1 MKWLLDRKNYVIFY
15 VIGYLVR
22 GIIYHFFPLI
32 NEIMTAITILWPL
45 LILGNEFFKK
55 EKADRFQWSLFA
67 FLVGATVSTLV
78 NFNESTPDAWL
89 SLWQIVSLFL
99 LFSVSKYEEYEAMHT
114 LYRRLAAAA
123 AIVIVLLA
131 SGSMF
136 LLACYSQ
143 NIVLPGNL
151 ASADKLFTYGHMGG
165 ELRFCGMFGYSAD
178 GGNLCA
184 LAFVLCLYL
193 LEEKIIR
200 PWMAAIGCVIL
211 FVTIWFLDVRTTLVE
226 LGVVGLLL
234 LYRFLSKKA
243 YGKKAIAA
251 MLGVMAV
258 LVLAVFVLKKDA
270 ILSMIQKIQSD
281 PENTLRF
288 LTTGRSIYWI
298 VAWRGFL
305 SHPLFGYGWINNTHM
320 WRMYFDSH
328 NLLFNLMFWTGL
340 AGLVPLAVFTFHFL
354 KRMVK
359 TKPGWTMMAILPAA
373 VLTESMFDRAVLGT
387 ANTGCETSFFWLTL
401 GFLTYYSGRKDK
413 TDVSLIQ

>member
-1 MKWLLDRKNYVIFY
+1 MLDRKNYVIFY

-143 NIVLPGNL
+143 NIV
-151 ASADKLFTYGHMGG
+151 
-165 ELRFCGMFGYSAD
+165 
-178 GGNLCA
+178 
-184 LAFVLCLYL
+184 
-193 LEEKIIR
+193 
-200 PWMAAIGCVIL
+200 
-211 FVTIWFLDVRTTLVE
+211 
-226 LGVVGLLL
+226 
-234 LYRFLSKKA
+234 
-243 YGKKAIAA
+243 
-251 MLGVMAV
+251 
-258 LVLAVFVLKKDA
+258 
-270 ILSMIQKIQSD
+270 
-281 PENTLRF
+281 
-288 LTTGRSIYWI
+288 
-298 VAWRGFL
+298 
-305 SHPLFGYGWINNTHM
+305 
-320 WRMYFDSH
+320 
-328 NLLFNLMFWTGL
+328 
-340 AGLVPLAVFTFHFL
+340 
-354 KRMVK
+354 
-359 TKPGWTMMAILPAA
+359 
-373 VLTESMFDRAVLGT
+373 
-387 ANTGCETSFFWLTL
+387 
-401 GFLTYYSGRKDK
+401 
-413 TDVSLIQ
+413 